1 MKKINAIVFV
11 LIITL
16 VLCFPGCGTNEFKLY
31 IGVSQACEENTALSK
46 GESVSLV
53 QLKIKIENGQLVFQK
68 NDSKDYDSLYLT
80 FDGENIE
87 SVTFKS
93 KNAQILN
100 TNLKE
105 HSYFVDTFALYK
117 TVTGEELEKNFSDCY
132 EVIDTDGNREL
143 NKTKLLKKLWDE
155 GVFDDI
161 KNVYFSGENSDRV
174 FNGMSSRSFVI
185 TGIGVNTNFSEDEPC
200 KITNIYNS
208 EANCMGEKTELSQSF
223 IQWDL
228 FADNSINCANS
239 NEPVDLSTDDVV
251 LQGDSVTV
259 EYGENNSVRWVYEIL
274 YNEAMKNSSAQ
285 SKIGSDTVEIR
296 VNYKNGG
303 TEDYILGCE
312 AFADG
317 KIKLYLS

>member
-16 VLCFPGCGTNEFKLY
+16 VLCFSGCGTNEFNLY
-31 IGVSQACEENTALSK
+31 IGVSQAYEENTALSK

-93 KNAQILN
+93 KNAKIIN

-117 TVTGEELEKNFSDCY
+117 TVTGEELEKDFSDCY
-132 EVIDTDGNREL
+132 EVIDADGNREL

-161 KNVYFSGENSDRV
+161 KNVYFSGENSDIV
-174 FNGMSSRSFVI
+174 FNGTSSRSFVI

-208 EANCMGEKTELSQSF
+208 EANCMGEKTELSQPF

-228 FADNSINCANS
+228 FADNSINSANL
-239 NEPVDLSTDDVV
+239 NEPVDFGTDDVV
-251 LQGDSVTV
+251 LQGESVTV
-259 EYGENNSVRWVYEIL
+259 EYGENKSVRWVYEIL
-274 YNEAMKNSSAQ
+274 YNEAVKNNSVQ
-285 SKIGSDTVEIR
+285 GEIGSDTVEIR

-303 TEDYILGCE
+303 TEDYTLCCE
-312 AFADG
+312 VFADG
-317 KIKLYLS
+317 KINLSLS